1 MSEHNHSHS
10 GHGTEDFHAFY
21 AEGQKWSGNPNA
33 TLVREAEK
41 LTPGTALDIGCGEG
55 ADVAWLAQAGWDIV
69 GTDPIQGA
77 LDRAREITD
86 APLYAL
92 DLDGTAEKFP
102 GQGFDLVSAMYI
114 PLEPTQAVVDKLA
127 SLVAPGG
134 TLLFVHHQ
142 FDEPNGI
149 LWPQEVAEM
158 LSDEFPAPQVT
169 TVDRGETH
177 GAGAHHR
184 TDVVLVATRA
194 QVRA

>member
-10 GHGTEDFHAFY
+10 GHAAEDFHAFY
-21 AEGQKWSGNPNA
+21 AEGQKWSGNPNT

-55 ADVAWLAQAGWDIV
+55 ADVAWLAKAGWDVI

-77 LDRAREITD
+77 LDRAREVTD
-86 APLYAL
+86 APLFAL
-92 DLDGTAEKFP
+92 DLAGTAEKFADTS
-102 GQGFDLVSAMYI
+102 FDLVSAMYI
-114 PLEPTQAVVDKLA
+114 PLEATQEIVDTLA

-142 FDEPNGI
+142 FDEPNAI
-149 LWPQEVAEM
+149 LSPQQVAEM
-158 LSDEFPAPQVT
+158 LGDEFPAPQLS

-184 TDVVLVATRA
+184 TDLVLVATRA
-194 QVRA
+194 